1 MKKLL
6 SIEDYKKE
14 ILERL
19 IEFRHEG
26 ADPFHDL
33 AYEFT
38 QWAIADDVRRYVH
51 LRYSMG
57 HNKENI
63 IDGVYELIA
72 TISDHGLINSKIPE
86 HKKII
91 KAEERKQ
98 KKIEEKLK
106 KDPKNRMLYLNKNI
120 NIIGEDIH
128 SIFANMSL
136 EKMHAWFEDFKHLD
150 WFEQYF
156 EIYIKGSGPDLVDL
170 TNYAFM
176 GYLNCSFDRWMPWTL
191 RDLCRFRGRKGFTK
205 RIDPLIYIH
214 ELIKNCKKFVAEHPG
229 DRSALGDGNL
239 LFKKIIRHA
248 ETRLQLDTKKY
259 VRAEDFAYIS
269 GINIR
274 TLSNIG
280 LIQKKKSGEEA
291 KILSKDA
298 LNFILKNK
306 KPDGSQIRNT
316 RNRAMVQEGL
326 SRNFYS
332 SIWQEQIFYSIS
344 ICYEEWND
352 SLYWKPITCFKKIN
366 KFNSNT
372 VLRKTN
378 KNLSPRMAIHNRARV
393 EWIGDGKTFEEINS
407 PNSPYRN
414 NIKRK
419 TYIGNKSSI
428 IKDLEYDLHMGW
440 IKLS

>member
-1 MKKLL
+1 
-6 SIEDYKKE
+6 
-14 ILERL
+14 
-19 IEFRHEG
+19 
-26 ADPFHDL
+26 
-33 AYEFT
+33 
-38 QWAIADDVRRYVH
+38 
-51 LRYSMG
+51 MG

-214 ELIKNCKKFVAEHPG
+214 ELIKNHKKFVAE
-229 DRSALGDGNL
+229 
-239 LFKKIIRHA
+239 
-248 ETRLQLDTKKY
+248 Q
-259 VRAEDFAYIS
+259 
-269 GINIR
+269 
-274 TLSNIG
+274 
-280 LIQKKKSGEEA
+280 
-291 KILSKDA
+291 
-298 LNFILKNK
+298 
-306 KPDGSQIRNT
+306 
-316 RNRAMVQEGL
+316 
-326 SRNFYS
+326 SR
-332 SIWQEQIFYSIS
+332 
-344 ICYEEWND
+344 
-352 SLYWKPITCFKKIN
+352 
-366 KFNSNT
+366 
-372 VLRKTN
+372 R
-378 KNLSPRMAIHNRARV
+378 
-393 EWIGDGKTFEEINS
+393 
-407 PNSPYRN
+407 
-414 NIKRK
+414 
-419 TYIGNKSSI
+419 
-428 IKDLEYDLHMGW
+428 
-440 IKLS
+440 